1 MNKKKSIYS
10 EKINKDKSE
19 NEVKKD
25 LMDLVI
31 PHFFVDTVNKS
42 FAINNIAVNN
52 PIFGKYIPYFYL
64 NMT

>member
-19 NEVKKD
+19 SETKKD
-25 LMDLVI
+25 LINLVI
-31 PHFFVDTVNKS
+31 PHFFVDTVNKMA
-42 FAINNIAVNN
+42 AINNINVNN

-64 NMT
+64 NIN